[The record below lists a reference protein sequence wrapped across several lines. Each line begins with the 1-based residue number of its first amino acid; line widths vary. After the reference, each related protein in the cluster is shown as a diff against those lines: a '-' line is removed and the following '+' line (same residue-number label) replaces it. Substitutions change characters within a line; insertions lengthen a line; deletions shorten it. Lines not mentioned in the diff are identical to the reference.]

1 MGLNIL
7 KLSKHN
13 LWVYALIGLQ
23 LLVLISIATVLISAI
38 GRLSLLTAASTTLIF
53 LIGMPILILSYSSAG
68 DRKLKAVLFGLTG
81 NIAILSISGIIWYVL
96 SPAFGIEWLIAIAK
110 ALMIIAYIP
119 LIYALVRLYSEDHKK
134 LGLNA
139 KVFIGF
145 VNASCSLGILIVS
158 LSGMLKGNAFNI
170 AVYTLSSLAD
180 LAVIALAASLLI
192 VNSKATLRYI
202 FSMVFCMM
210 LLSLAGDSLSLMDA
224 LSVAP
229 LSGYAGYFYDFML
242 IFTSAA
248 LLIYFFYQEFCD
260 AEVAEAK
267 KRLSDARHAMEDL
280 IMQMPDAACVFS
292 AEGDA
297 MMANDGFLRVFRTG
311 REDIIGKFNLFSHS
325 ASLQCC
331 IADRM
336 ESLKKGEAIVMENVR
351 ISLKDGLSSYIS
363 FKIFPTFSGDGE
375 ISGFIAICDDVTSK
389 VKAGEELRNAKAL
402 VELYID
408 LLGHDINNMNQRGIG
423 YLEMALGTIESL
435 DSRAWED
442 KGHLR
447 QYLSKALEAMWSS
460 SGLIDNVKKLR
471 RTSEGDMSLYPV
483 DLGKVLLEVI
493 AEHSQSP
500 AKKVDIRYEIIENAM
515 VNANELLKD
524 VFSNLVSNSIKHSGD
539 SVRIGIRLGAAD
551 GTGKKRYLVVVEDD
565 GPGIPDEMKPIIF
578 DRLSRGRKKTGGNG
592 VGLYLVKALVDKFGG
607 TISVED
613 RVPGDRKQ
621 GTRFIVT
628 LPAA

>member
-1 MGLNIL
+1 MGFRIL
-7 KLSKHN
+7 KLNKHN

-23 LLVLISIATVLISAI
+23 LLVLVCIATVLISAI
-38 GRLSLLTAASTTLIF
+38 GRVSLLTAASTTLMF
-53 LIGMPILILSYSSAG
+53 LVGLPILILSYSSAG
-68 DRKLKAVLFGLTG
+68 DKKLKAVFAGLTG
-81 NIAILSISGIIWYVL
+81 NIAILSASGIIWYVL
-96 SPAFGIEWLIAIAK
+96 SPAFGIEWLIMSAK

-119 LIYALVRLYSEDHKK
+119 ILYALAGLYSEDHKK

-145 VNASCSLGILIVS
+145 VNASCSLGILFVS
-158 LSGMLKGNAFNI
+158 LSGMPKGNAFDI
-170 AVYTLSSLAD
+170 ATYMLSSLAD

-192 VNSKATLRYI
+192 ANSKATLRYI
-202 FSMVFCMM
+202 FSIVFCMM
-210 LLSLAGDSLSLMDA
+210 LLSLAGDSLSLMEA
-224 LSVAP
+224 LSIAP

-242 IFTSAA
+242 VFTAAA
-248 LLIYFFYQEFCD
+248 LFIYFFYQEFCD

-267 KRLSDARHAMEDL
+267 KRLSDVRHAMEDL

-292 AEGDA
+292 GTGDA
-297 MMANDGFLRVFRTG
+297 MMANDGFLRIFRTR

-325 ASLQCC
+325 ASLKC
-331 IADRM
+331 IDDRM
-336 ESLKKGEAIVMENVR
+336 ESLKKGEAIVMEKVK
-351 ISLKDGLSSYIS
+351 IVLKDGTPSYIS
-363 FKIFPTFSGDGE
+363 FKVFPTFSGDGA
-375 ISGFIAICDDVTSK
+375 ISGFIVICDDVTSK
-389 VKAGEELRNAKAL
+389 ARAEEELRSAKAL

-423 YLEMALGTIESL
+423 YLEMALCAIESPDAKAL
-435 DSRAWED
+435 DDR
-442 KGHLR
+442 GQLR
-447 QYLSKALEAMWSS
+447 QYISKALEAIWGSS
-460 SGLIDNVKKLR
+460 RLIDNVKKLR

-483 DLGKVLLEVI
+483 DLGKVLLDVI

-500 AKKVDIRYEIIENAM
+500 EKKVDIRYEIAENAM

-539 SVRIGIRLGAAD
+539 SVRICIRLEAAD
-551 GTGKKRYLVVVEDD
+551 GTGKKGYLVIVEDD

-578 DRLSRGRKKTGGNG
+578 DRLIRGRKKMGGNG
-592 VGLYLVKALVDKFGG
+592 IGLYLVKALVEKFGG
-607 TISVED
+607 TIRVED
-613 RVPGDRKQ
+613 RVPGDRRQ